1 MRVLV
6 GCEESGVV
14 RDAFAALGYDA
25 WSNDLIPARNGGKHL
40 QMCVKEAIIR
50 HRPWDIIIL
59 HPPCTAL
66 AVSGNSTYGTGM
78 PKNQWR
84 KEALEWTA
92 DLWQTA
98 TYFANIGA
106 ALENPVGVLH
116 TAIGKPT
123 QYIQP
128 YQFGHLEQKKTGLWL
143 RGLPPLLA
151 TQNVYEE
158 MMKLPKNQRER
169 LHYLPPSPDRAKIRS
184 TTYRG
189 IAEAMANQWGRQ
201 KEATDGK

>member
-14 RDAFAALGYDA
+14 RDAFAALGHDA
-25 WSNDLIPARNGGKHL
+25 WSNDLIPARNGGQHL
-40 QMCVKEAIIR
+40 QMCVKEAVR
-50 HRPWDIIIL
+50 HKDGWDIIIL

-66 AVSGNSTYGTGM
+66 AVSGNSTYGNCM

-92 DLWQTA
+92 DLWREA
-98 TYFANIGA
+98 TWFVRIGC

-123 QYIQP
+123 QYVQP
-128 YQFGHLEQKKTGLWL
+128 YQFGHMEQKKTGLWL
-143 RGLPPLLA
+143 YGLPPLES
-151 TQNVYEE
+151 TNNVYDD

-184 TTYRG
+184 TTYQG
-189 IAEAMANQWGRQ
+189 IAEAMAKQWGN
-201 KEATDGK
+201 KC